1 MIWNLNRKEHEEELI
16 EGSVCLRHL
25 KKVDG
30 SSLCR
35 LHIAQM
41 AAPLFEAFL
50 DHSPDIQGSEL
61 GVDMEN

>member
-1 MIWNLNRKEHEEELI
+1 MSEA
-16 EGSVCLRHL
+16 SQ
-25 KKVDG
+25 KKVNG

-61 GVDMEN
+61 GVSMEN